1 MSVKPSPTK
10 ELNHYTEALLMNS
23 KCATSEEEIKFLKDI
38 ISKNIVGS
46 FRVFHSGIN
55 IPFSVSKLKTA
66 WEKKIR

>member
-23 KCATSEEEIKFLKDI
+23 KCATSEEIKFLKDI
-38 ISKNIVGS
+38 ISKNIIGS
-46 FRVFHSGIN
+46 FRVYHSGIN
-55 IPFSVSKLKTA
+55 IPFSVTKLKAA